1 MLLCT
6 AFSAAHIWIHLSF
19 LLFWRFIFL
28 FYMLSSRQFFLGK
41 QVVKCISENRLLSVW
56 LYHFRKKKD
65 KAITNA
71 KMWNAAERNIC
82 TSYWN
87 CLLFNPSSIYGKYV
101 FHINKQAFSN
111 KAPYN
116 NNKNKTHTT
125 NFDFFYKSY
134 SALFS
139 KRGGYS
145 LVEHI
150 VYYCFEG
157 AQYLLPWIFQ
167 RNFICFKRVVTIILT
182 SNMSH
187 SKTQSIHPSLSYQLT
202 FELSC
207 NF

>member
-1 MLLCT
+1 MCY
-6 AFSAAHIWIHLSF
+6 SAPHFLPLTFGFIYLSCCF
-19 LLFWRFIFL
+19 DDSYFYFIC
-28 FYMLSSRQFFLGK
+28 SRQDNFFW
-41 QVVKCISENRLLSVW
+41 ENRLLSVW

-125 NFDFFYKSY
+125 NFDFF
-134 SALFS
+134 FI
-139 KRGGYS
+139 R
-145 LVEHI
+145 VI
-150 VYYCFEG
+150 V
-157 AQYLLPWIFQ
+157 
-167 RNFICFKRVVTIILT
+167 
-182 SNMSH
+182 
-187 SKTQSIHPSLSYQLT
+187 LT
-202 FELSC
+202 FLGKRRIFPGWAHSVLLLLREHSIYSHEYFKETLYTLREWWPSYLHLIC
-207 NF
+207 HTLRLNRFIPHSHINWLLNCQAIFKMN